1 MVKQDCK
8 LMKPKVDFCF
18 KEIMKDDYVRLGF
31 ISAILKLRPEEIEST
46 ILLPTIL
53 EKRYEDDYSCFHL
66 REDTSH
72 ALYTDKME
80 IHILE
85 LPKLKKNIYPEA
97 DLLNWARFF
106 CAEEKEEF
114 EEMAEKNG
122 YIQKAY
128 ETLQDISADEL
139 KRLEYDA
146 REKAIRDHISF
157 IKYSAEE
164 GRKAGMEDGR
174 KEGRKEGI
182 KEGLKEGLREG
193 IMAMILDN
201 LEEGKNEEKILSKLV
216 RRFSLEKEEAKKYF
230 DQCTAGDKQP

>member
-1 MVKQDCK
+1 MAEKDCK
-8 LMKPKVDFCF
+8 LMKPRVDFCF
-18 KEIMKDDYVRLGF
+18 KEIMK
-31 ISAILKLRPEEIEST
+31 EEF
-46 ILLPTIL
+46 
-53 EKRYEDDYSCFHL
+53 YSCFHL

-72 ALYTDKME
+72 MLYTDKME

-106 CAEEKEEF
+106 SAEEKEEF
-114 EEMAEKNG
+114 EKMAEKNG

-139 KRLEYDA
+139 KRLEYEA

-174 KEGRKEGI
+174 KEGRKEGL
-182 KEGLKEGLREG
+182 EEGLREG

-201 LEEGKNEEKILSKLV
+201 LEEGKNEEEIFSKLV